1 MKTEKIKAK
10 REYRNIKVKPETYV
24 RLRNYQNKME
34 LHYLEQGE
42 EVRFSMDDVINA
54 LLNLVEMSEI
64 KFDEEKEEK
73 ETTATSS

>member
-1 MKTEKIKAK
+1 METMKTEKIKAK

-64 KFDEEKEEK
+64 KFDEEEER
-73 ETTATSS
+73 TATSS

>member
-64 KFDEEKEEK
+64 KFDEEEER
-73 ETTATSS
+73 TATSS